1 MAAFLTSAR
10 TPCPGPRSL
19 QTIHQIVS
27 IRMLHVVPKRAGL
40 PRRRFHDLRHSAASL
55 RIASGV
61 SLVEVSMLLGHSEL
75 RVIADLYSP
84 SAATDGGK
92 GRASDGRDSRI
103 VGQAAIAMMAAAETV
118 KFSRDFGAGD
128 QT

>member
-1 MAAFLTSAR
+1 
-10 TPCPGPRSL
+10 
-19 QTIHQIVS
+19 
-27 IRMLHVVPKRAGL
+27 MLHVVPKRAGL

-103 VGQAAIAMMAAAETV
+103 VGQIVGQAIAMMAAAETV